1 MKEKEMKER
10 IQNAQALLELVDSSR
25 PSIDISK
32 RRDGKAGFEAVL
44 SCFVDG
50 GKKLEGVGYGKSK
63 SEAEGNALLNASEE
77 PLKELLGEN
86 VMKRLQKVIADSPG
100 GHVATLRIQALPD
113 EAVEVL
119 VNAMGSPDEHDARV
133 MALKTECQELE
144 RRREEKAAR
153 NAESGGNTSWRKKGE
168 NLNEYLFKS
177 KNAED
182 LSKAEEILVS
192 KYREEQAK
200 TSQEILQE
208 EIERERRA
216 NEDID
221 SEEAKMARF
230 REKLPIIELKEDM
243 LKALETQSVVVVS
256 GGTGTGKSTQ
266 CPQYILEDAPK
277 ER

>member
-1 MKEKEMKER
+1 
-10 IQNAQALLELVDSSR
+10 
-25 PSIDISK
+25 
-32 RRDGKAGFEAVL
+32 
-44 SCFVDG
+44 
-50 GKKLEGVGYGKSK
+50 
-63 SEAEGNALLNASEE
+63 
-77 PLKELLGEN
+77 
-86 VMKRLQKVIADSPG
+86 
-100 GHVATLRIQALPD
+100 
-113 EAVEVL
+113 
-119 VNAMGSPDEHDARV
+119 MGSPDEHDARV

-266 CPQYILEDAPK
+266 CPQYILEDALRKGRGAETKIIVTQPRRIAAISVA
-277 ER
+277 ERVAAERCEPIGNSVGYRVRLHLSLIHI